1 MEKQIM
7 IKHSSNDRTVK
18 IKNIIS
24 YLELFVDSPNDNIIF
39 NCCLK
44 ENQSKIID
52 EIMHLDNVDISNV
65 ETDKKFHKYDI
76 VISLDNVVHFLDL
89 IENYE
94 LNVMAYCN
102 DIKMF
107 INDNDGDFIIINSNH
122 KKYYSI
128 KNKKQK
134 LSTSFHK

>member
-1 MEKQIM
+1 MEKQIR
-7 IKHSSNDRTVK
+7 IKHSYSDRTFK

-24 YLELFVDSPNDNIIF
+24 YLELFVDLPNDKIVF

-44 ENQSKIID
+44 ANQSKIFA
-52 EIMHLDNVDISNV
+52 EIMHLDDADIINV
-65 ETDKKFHKYDI
+65 ETDKKHHKFDI
-76 VISLDNVVHFLDL
+76 VISLDNVVPLLDL

-94 LNVMAYCN
+94 LNVMVYYN

-122 KKYYSI
+122 KKYYTI
-128 KNKKQK
+128 KNN
-134 LSTSFHK
+134 

>member
-65 ETDKKFHKYDI
+65 ETDKKFHK
-76 VISLDNVVHFLDL
+76 
-89 IENYE
+89 
-94 LNVMAYCN
+94 
-102 DIKMF
+102 
-107 INDNDGDFIIINSNH
+107 
-122 KKYYSI
+122 
-128 KNKKQK
+128 
-134 LSTSFHK
+134 